1 MNHKS
6 YGGEIH
12 LIIDNAYFKM
22 SLVKVLITHGSIYYA
37 ASIWEVVDL
46 IYYGVWDI

>member
-12 LIIDNAYFKM
+12 LIIDNVYFKM
-22 SLVKVLITHGSIYYA
+22 SLVKVLITHGIINTVRLAYIMLLLY
-37 ASIWEVVDL
+37 EK
-46 IYYGVWDI
+46 